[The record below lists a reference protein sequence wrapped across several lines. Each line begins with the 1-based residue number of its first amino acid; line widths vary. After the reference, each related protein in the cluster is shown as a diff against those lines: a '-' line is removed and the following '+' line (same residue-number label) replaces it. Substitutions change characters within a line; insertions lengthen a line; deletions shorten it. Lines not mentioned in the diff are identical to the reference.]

1 MSACLTIR
9 PSVFLSVCLLSVLVC
24 HTHTH
29 TPGWYALQRSRDD
42 AKSQVTAMKQEVEQA
57 LQHVQSAHKERDIAR
72 DLASS
77 LLQEQANLKQQL
89 AVSAQSKAVAQVTE
103 LT

>member
-1 MSACLTIR
+1 MSVCLTVR
-9 PSVFLSVCLLSVLVC
+9 PSVFSSVCLLSVLVC
-24 HTHTH
+24 HTHNH

-42 AKSQVTAMKQEVEQA
+42 VTAMKHEVEQA